1 MEYLRVVG
9 ENIRAVRRAEGME
22 VEELAEAVRVSPE
35 YIQRLEEGGED
46 VTLRVLVEVAKV
58 LKSSV
63 HDLTAG
69 I

>member
-1 MEYLRVVG
+1 MEYLRVLG

-22 VEELAEAVRVSPE
+22 VEDLAEAVGVSQE
-35 YIQRLEEGGED
+35 YIQRLEEGEEE
-46 VTLRVLVEVAKV
+46 VTLGLLVEVAKA

-63 HDLTAG
+63 CDLTAG

>member
-1 MEYLRVVG
+1 MEYLRVLG

-22 VEELAEAVRVSPE
+22 VEELAKAVRVSQE
-35 YIQRLEEGGED
+35 YLQRLEEGGED
-46 VTLRVLVEVAKV
+46 VTLGVLVEVAKA
-58 LKSSV
+58 LKINV